1 MENILLLCLT
11 DQTAETVN
19 WMTINDSGEK
29 TASQTP
35 CPLADC
41 PQPDIKTKTIILFP
55 GEEIFLTTASLPP
68 AKKSQQ
74 AAAALYALE
83 EKLAEDVLD
92 LHAIIFNRNTS
103 GLYSVG
109 IIRTAL
115 LENWLQKFE
124 AANIKPDL
132 LLPDIFAVP
141 WQTDH
146 WAALYFNHRVLVR
159 TDLSQGFAVSETH
172 FDLLLKKQT
181 PPEIITLKSDS
192 LDIFLNQLEENFQ
205 KLLPYNLLQGKYRQK
220 TEFHELKKAWA
231 LPVILCA
238 SWLILLIGLTTTKYI
253 MLASESSRLNVQIST
268 LYAQA
273 YPEATAVISPQ
284 FRIEREIKQLKGTQQ
299 NQSSLELI
307 AKSGNILKDI
317 PQTKIENL
325 NFRDDELKASIQTK
339 DFQVLEQIVNKLQKA
354 KLMVKQSDAARSGE
368 NVTATLSIKTSGQG
382 E

>member
-1 MENILLLCLT
+1 MEKILLICLT

-19 WMTINDSGEK
+19 WMTVNDSGEK

-35 CPLADC
+35 CLLADC
-41 PQPDIKTKTIILFP
+41 PRPDIKTQIFILFP
-55 GEEIFLTTASLPP
+55 GEEIFITTASLPP
-68 AKKSQQ
+68 ARKSHQ

-83 EKLAEDVLD
+83 EKLAEDVSD
-92 LHAIIFNRNTS
+92 LHAVVFCENTS
-103 GLYSVG
+103 GSYSVG
-109 IIRTAL
+109 IIRKAL

-132 LLPDIFAVP
+132 LLPDIFALP
-141 WQTDH
+141 WQTEH
-146 WAALYFNHRVLVR
+146 WTALYFNHRVLVR

-172 FDLLLKKQT
+172 YDLLLNKQT
-181 PPEIITLKSDS
+181 HPEILTLKTDS

-220 TEFHELKKAWA
+220 TEFHALKKTWA

-253 MLASESSRLNVQIST
+253 MLASESSGLNTQISA
-268 LYAQA
+268 LYMQA
-273 YPEATAVISPQ
+273 YPQATAVISPQ

-317 PQTKIENL
+317 SQTRIENL

-354 KLMVKQSDAARSGE
+354 RLVVKQSDAARSGE
-368 NVTATLSIKTSGQG
+368 NVTATLSIKTSGQ
-382 E
+382 EE